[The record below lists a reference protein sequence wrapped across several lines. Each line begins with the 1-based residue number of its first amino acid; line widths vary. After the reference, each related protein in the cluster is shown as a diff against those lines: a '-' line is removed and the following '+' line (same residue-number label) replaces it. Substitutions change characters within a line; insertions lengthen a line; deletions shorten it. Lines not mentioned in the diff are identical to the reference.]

1 MLNRSDAFSRVY
13 FVYLYVRHPKD
24 IFDLR
29 PETSEEI
36 FRLWDKERWKNS
48 L

>member
-13 FVYLYVRHPKD
+13 VVYLYVRHPKD

-29 PETSEEI
+29 PKTSEEI
-36 FRLWDKERWKNS
+36 FRLWDRERQKTS
-48 L
+48 Q